1 MADENRPTTA
11 RDTTSYL
18 IFGVP
23 PRAAWFGI
31 VEAQFLIRGTEA
43 QRDKFA
49 LVTAVLPETSARRVA
64 HILAAPGEEC
74 YDDLKTALLAAH
86 QLTSYQKAERL
97 FSAEALGERRP
108 SELLSEMLE
117 LVHPGEE
124 RTRLFSM
131 LFLRRLPPAVRLQLT
146 EDDHED
152 VRALAEKADR
162 CAASIHRHQ
171 QTASPIFSATTDNTP
186 EVKEQEEFLV
196 TAVGSGRGSRGAQG
210 SQDAAAS
217 APSSSSTQP
226 SPPPLT
232 PRISL
237 QGRHLACAGRI
248 SVTATRPTA
257 AAATAPGRETSCPGR
272 CTRRPPGQT
281 GFPKGSVIRRPLLS
295 RYRRY
300 SVHHPWPN
308 FFWWPGADRRKRR
321 HHRHWCRADFPAGL
335 QRQQVPPS

>member
-1 MADENRPTTA
+1 MADENAANHRQRYYKLPDFWSA
-11 RDTTSYL
+11 SP
-18 IFGVP
+18 V
-23 PRAAWFGI
+23 AWFGI

-86 QLTSYQKAERL
+86 QLTSYQKAECL
-97 FSAEALGERRP
+97 FSAEALGERQP

-124 RTRLFSM
+124 RT
-131 LFLRRLPPAVRLQLT
+131 RLQLT

-186 EVKEQEEFLV
+186 EVEEQEEFSV
-196 TAVGSGRGSRGAQG
+196 TAVGSGRGGRGAQRG
-210 SQDAAAS
+210 RGGQNRSGRPGRGGQR
-217 APSSSSTQP
+217 PQQLQPNSTQP
-226 SPPPLT
+226 
-232 PRISL
+232 
-237 QGRHLACAGRI
+237 
-248 SVTATRPTA
+248 A
-257 AAATAPGRETSCPGR
+257 AADTPAQLARQASGLCRSHFRYGDKAYSCGGN
-272 CTRRPPGQT
+272 CTWQG
-281 GFPKGSVIRRPLLS
+281 
-295 RYRRY
+295 
-300 SVHHPWPN
+300 N
-308 FFWWPGADRRKRR
+308 
-321 HHRHWCRADFPAGL
+321 
-335 QRQQVPPS
+335 

>member
-1 MADENRPTTA
+1 MADENAANHRQRYYKLPDFWSA
-11 RDTTSYL
+11 S
-18 IFGVP
+18 P
-23 PRAAWFGI
+23 AAWFGI

-74 YDDLKTALLAAH
+74 YNDLKTALLAAH

-152 VRALAEKADR
+152 MRALAEKADR

-186 EVKEQEEFLV
+186 EVEEQEEFWE
-196 TAVGSGRGSRGAQG
+196 TAVGSGRGGCGAQCG
-210 SQDAAAS
+210 RGGQNRSGRPGRGGQR
-217 APSSSSTQP
+217 PQQLQPNSTQP
-226 SPPPLT
+226 
-232 PRISL
+232 
-237 QGRHLACAGRI
+237 
-248 SVTATRPTA
+248 A
-257 AAATAPGRETSCPGR
+257 AADTPAQLARQASGLCRSHFRYGDKAYSCGGN
-272 CTRRPPGQT
+272 CTWQG
-281 GFPKGSVIRRPLLS
+281 
-295 RYRRY
+295 
-300 SVHHPWPN
+300 N
-308 FFWWPGADRRKRR
+308 
-321 HHRHWCRADFPAGL
+321 
-335 QRQQVPPS
+335 

>member
-1 MADENRPTTA
+1 MADENAASHRQRYYKLPDFWSA
-11 RDTTSYL
+11 S
-18 IFGVP
+18 P
-23 PRAAWFGI
+23 AAWFGI

-124 RTRLFSM
+124 RTCLFSM
-131 LFLRRLPPAVRLQLT
+131 LFLRRLSPAVRLQLT

-186 EVKEQEEFLV
+186 EVEEQEEFSV
-196 TAVGSGRGSRGAQG
+196 TAVGSGRGGRGAQRGRG
-210 SQDAAAS
+210 SQKRS
-217 APSSSSTQP
+217 GRPGRGGQRPQQLQPNSTQP
-226 SPPPLT
+226 
-232 PRISL
+232 
-237 QGRHLACAGRI
+237 
-248 SVTATRPTA
+248 A
-257 AAATAPGRETSCPGR
+257 AADTPAQLARQASGLCRSHFRYGDKAYSCGGN
-272 CTRRPPGQT
+272 CTWQG
-281 GFPKGSVIRRPLLS
+281 
-295 RYRRY
+295 
-300 SVHHPWPN
+300 N
-308 FFWWPGADRRKRR
+308 
-321 HHRHWCRADFPAGL
+321 
-335 QRQQVPPS
+335 